1 MKLPLKNL
9 ELNKRLLILL
19 DLLLPLRPP
28 RMLRMKLLKMLK
40 PLKKL
45 KLMRLPPMNKPEHK
59 RKLLMPSPTKLHPN
73 RLL

>member
-40 PLKKL
+40 PLKAKADEAAAYEQARAQE
-45 KLMRLPPMNKPEHK
+45 KAANAISNQAASE
-59 RKLLMPSPTKLHPN
+59 
-73 RLL
+73 